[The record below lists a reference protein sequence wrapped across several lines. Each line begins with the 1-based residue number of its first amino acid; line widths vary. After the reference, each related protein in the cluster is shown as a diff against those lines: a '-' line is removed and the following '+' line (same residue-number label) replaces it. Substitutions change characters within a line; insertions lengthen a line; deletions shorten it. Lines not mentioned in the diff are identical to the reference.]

1 MRHVARIIVVGP
13 ALLVL
18 ASGCATRDYVTQRV
32 EGMGFRMKAL
42 ETSAAETR
50 ERADV
55 ALVKAEAV
63 DRRLTRLWTN
73 RHSPKVVETAEVG
86 FGFDRFDL
94 SDGAQTLLLDLVKEL
109 RANPGLVVELTGYAD
124 PTGARGYN
132 YQLSQR
138 RAEAVRRFLV
148 EQGVHLWRIQAIGL
162 GSVVDP
168 GTRPDKARRVTVK
181 LMLDAD

>member
-1 MRHVARIIVVGP
+1 MRHVAKVMVSGL

-18 ASGCATRDYVTQRV
+18 AAGCATREYVAQRV
-32 EGMGFRMKAL
+32 EGMGFRMTAP
-42 ETSAAETR
+42 EISVTETR
-50 ERADV
+50 DRADV

-63 DRRLTRLWTN
+63 DRRLTRLWAN
-73 RHSPKVVETAEVG
+73 RHSPKVVETVEVG

-94 SDGAQTLLLDLVKEL
+94 SDGAQTRLLDLVTEL
-109 RANPGLVVELTGYAD
+109 RGNPGLVVEVTGYAD
-124 PTGARGYN
+124 ATGARGYN

-148 EQGVHLWRIQAIGL
+148 EKGVQLWRIQAIGL
-162 GSVVDP
+162 GSVADP
-168 GTRPDKARRVTVK
+168 GTPPEKGRRVTVK